1 VPSYRAWCWKLSKLL
16 GGMQFFLPDYTL
28 SPEVTFP
35 VALQQCWKAY
45 LWILNPK
52 VPTSRHDTARHD
64 TTHTTRTTRTTHD
77 THDTTHELS
86 TLIVCC

>member
-45 LWILNPK
+45 LWILDPK
-52 VPTSRHDTARHD
+52 VPTTRHD
-64 TTHTTRTTRTTHD
+64 TTRHTTRAVDTDICVVREVAFLRT
-77 THDTTHELS
+77 
-86 TLIVCC
+86 V